1 MIKSSGTLRAVG
13 IFVLAL
19 GLALPARAGSP
30 ARLDLE
36 YHLYALGIHAMT
48 IRLRY
53 KRGDDTYRA
62 RLGVLT
68 DGIVETFYAYRQ
80 NAKAQGS
87 RDGDTLRP
95 RRYTTNSRGSD
106 GAKRLKVSYTEE
118 GGIDIETDEK
128 LEAAELAARV
138 ARGRGT
144 IDPLSALLM
153 LIETLAA
160 TGSCD
165 VKVRVFDGKRRYDM
179 TAADA
184 SADAPADA
192 RGEIECRVAL
202 KQIAGFRS
210 REKDSPR
217 YPKTMTIRLG
227 RVAKGFPPMPLEVT
241 ASNYFGLLT
250 LRLIGAKLTPAP

>member
-1 MIKSSGTLRAVG
+1 MRGGMIKSSGTLHAFG
-13 IFVLAL
+13 CFLLAL

-36 YHLYALGIHAMT
+36 YHLYGLGIHAMT

-62 RLGVLT
+62 RLGALT
-68 DGIVETFYAYRQ
+68 DGVVATFYEYGLNA
-80 NAKAQGS
+80 NAKGS
-87 RDGDTLRP
+87 RDGAVLQP
-95 RRYTTNSRGSD
+95 RRYTTISRESEG
-106 GAKRLKVSYTEE
+106 GKRVTVEYAEE
-118 GGIDIETDEK
+118 GGIDIDNDEK

-144 IDPLSALLM
+144 IDPLSALLT

-165 VKVRVFDGKRRYDM
+165 AKISVFDGKRRYDLES
-179 TAADA
+179 TDA
-184 SADAPADA
+184 GTQDGVA
-192 RGEIECRVAL
+192 CRVAL

-227 RVAKGFPPMPLEVT
+227 RIAKGFPPMPVEVT
-241 ASNYFGLLT
+241 ASNFFGLLT
-250 LRLIGAKLTPAP
+250 LRMVSAKVTPAS